1 MLVQTTP
8 PSVMDEPSGCSTL
21 SSHAGLL
28 VSSFE
33 LFQGC
38 AVKTNPFV
46 VSLYLW
52 LVTKSSAFPCV
63 SQPCRPSSSV
73 KCLFRVL
80 PVLFGWFVFFLLS
93 WSRSL
98 HMTGRSNWSGAE
110 IADTFLQFI
119 VCLLTPLWAYQTQ
132 KVLSSWNPIH
142 VVFSSWLTFFFE
154 SCLRKICWLQGV
166 CFLLKAWLVHLPHL
180 YL

>member
-1 MLVQTTP
+1 M
-8 PSVMDEPSGCSTL
+8 S
-21 SSHAGLL
+21 LL
-28 VSSFE
+28 VAPHFPHM
-33 LFQGC
+33 QGC
-38 AVKTNPFV
+38 WSLHLSCSKAVQSKQILLWFHFTCDWWLSPVPFHG
-46 VSLYLW
+46 
-52 LVTKSSAFPCV
+52 V

-98 HMTGRSNWSGAE
+98 HMTGRSHWSGAE

-142 VVFSSWLTFFFE
+142 VVFSSWLTFFCE